1 MEKVA
6 GFTGV
11 KRFFAK
17 DIQWVAVIAVHYQSS
32 AQGLSMKI
40 STRLILLV
48 GAALFGI
55 ACVVAVALYSLG
67 HALTTYRQ
75 AEIVN
80 LLGKAEHL
88 VEYYRDLESSGKMSR
103 EEAQAAAKQA
113 LVALNAN
120 KSSYFF
126 VMKHDGFM
134 MVHPVAELVGRNMVG
149 KGAAPGQT
157 DLEAYRDGL
166 EQGHF
171 ALVDVLIKRSQNGPL
186 EKKLQGVVGIPGWD
200 WWVGTGFFYDDI
212 NATFWRLATTLIALS
227 LAIMAAVGSIA
238 WVMTR
243 RVRRE
248 LGGEPSQAAA
258 FAAQIAAGNLSADI
272 KLLPSDRGSL
282 MYALHEMRL
291 KLRELVRSIQQ
302 SSESIATGSG
312 EIAQGNTDLSQRTEE
327 QAASLQQTVSS
338 IDQLSTNVQQNAES
352 ARQASQM
359 AVHALDASK
368 SGGEVIEQV
377 IGTIEGIATQSREIA
392 TITGLIE
399 GIAFQTN
406 ILALNAAV
414 EAARAGEE
422 GRGFAVVAGEVRTL
436 AQRSASAAK
445 DIKALIEASVTRV
458 DEGTQQVAVA
468 GERMRDIVQ
477 SIARVSDIMGEIA
490 AANLEQST
498 GIEQINRAVSQMD
511 EVTQQNAALVEQAA
525 AAAASLDDQAVSL
538 RATVGQFQLA

>member
-48 GAALFGI
+48 GAALLGI

-186 EKKLQGVVGIPGWD
+186 EKKLQGVVGI
-200 WWVGTGFFYDDI
+200 
-212 NATFWRLATTLIALS
+212 
-227 LAIMAAVGSIA
+227 
-238 WVMTR
+238 
-243 RVRRE
+243 
-248 LGGEPSQAAA
+248 
-258 FAAQIAAGNLSADI
+258 
-272 KLLPSDRGSL
+272 DR
-282 MYALHEMRL
+282 
-291 KLRELVRSIQQ
+291 
-302 SSESIATGSG
+302 
-312 EIAQGNTDLSQRTEE
+312 
-327 QAASLQQTVSS
+327 
-338 IDQLSTNVQQNAES
+338 
-352 ARQASQM
+352 
-359 AVHALDASK
+359 K
-368 SGGEVIEQV
+368 S
-377 IGTIEGIATQSREIA
+377 
-392 TITGLIE
+392 
-399 GIAFQTN
+399 
-406 ILALNAAV
+406 
-414 EAARAGEE
+414 
-422 GRGFAVVAGEVRTL
+422 VV
-436 AQRSASAAK
+436 
-445 DIKALIEASVTRV
+445 
-458 DEGTQQVAVA
+458 
-468 GERMRDIVQ
+468 
-477 SIARVSDIMGEIA
+477 
-490 AANLEQST
+490 
-498 GIEQINRAVSQMD
+498 
-511 EVTQQNAALVEQAA
+511 
-525 AAAASLDDQAVSL
+525 
-538 RATVGQFQLA
+538 